1 MSKGWLR
8 FSDLQA
14 RNVVKSWA
22 QLRNKIKYQGFP
34 PGRMTGPNERS
45 WTEEEIDEYRERCP
59 VEGPEPRGAA
69 KRKRDLARRKAAA
82 GTTEDATTTTA

>member
-8 FSDLQA
+8 FSDLKA
-14 RNVVKSWA
+14 RNVVTSWA
-22 QLRNKIKYQGFP
+22 QLKNKVKNQGFP

-45 WTEEEIDEYRERCP
+45 WTEEEIDEYRARCP

-69 KRKRDLARRKAAA
+69 KRNRARKADSAA
-82 GTTEDATTTTA
+82 IPTTTV